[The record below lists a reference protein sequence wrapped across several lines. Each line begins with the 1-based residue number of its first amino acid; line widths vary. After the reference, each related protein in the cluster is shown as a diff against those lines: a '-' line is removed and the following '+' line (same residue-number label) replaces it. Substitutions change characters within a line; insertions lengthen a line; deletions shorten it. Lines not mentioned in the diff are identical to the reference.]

1 LLIANVAGRGNR
13 EITAKRPQTK
23 AVGLGYV
30 MRAKIANTKESIT
43 KKTKGAGE
51 REYSVAF
58 LLIFKTSSK

>member
-1 LLIANVAGRGNR
+1 LFIANVAGSGNN

-30 MRAKIANTKESIT
+30 MSARTANTKERIT

-51 REYSVAF
+51 REYSVVF
-58 LLIFKTSSK
+58 LLIFKASQ